1 MRILFTRL
9 LLRLGWI
16 LPLRASHALGAAA
29 GWLGARVDNRPRQLT
44 EINLRVCFPDLD
56 AGAHRRL
63 VRRSLAED
71 GKGFMELGAFWLRRR
86 ERVLGLVREVRGIEH
101 LRGAMDAGRGVI
113 VAAPHMGAWELL
125 GLWLST
131 QAPMATLYRP
141 PHDRGFEALLA
152 GHRGRFGAAQ
162 IAADRRGVKRLIQAL
177 GRGDIVGILPD
188 QQPGAGQ
195 GEFAP
200 FFGVQALTMTL
211 LPRLAQRTG
220 APVVFAW
227 AERLPRARGF
237 VIHIQEPWRVDPEL
251 DAAETAAG
259 LNRRVEEVARQ
270 CPEQYQWGYKRFAH
284 RPPGEPKIYPRK
296 RRFSGRSARTRRPDS
311 TD

>member
-1 MRILFTRL
+1 MRILLTRL
-9 LLRLGWI
+9 ILRLGAI
-16 LPLRASHALGAAA
+16 LPLRVSHALGTAV
-29 GWLGARVDNRPRQLT
+29 GWIGARVQNRPRQLT
-44 EINLRVCFPDLD
+44 EINLRVCFPELD
-56 AGAHRRL
+56 APAHRSL

-86 ERVLGLVREVRGIEH
+86 DRVLGLVREVRGIEY
-101 LRGAMDAGRGVI
+101 LNDTRESGQGVI

-131 QAPMATLYRP
+131 QGPMATLYRP
-141 PHDRGFEALLA
+141 PHDQGFEALLA
-152 GHRGRFGAAQ
+152 GHRARFGADQ

-177 GRGDIVGILPD
+177 GRGHIVGILPD
-188 QQPGAGQ
+188 QQPNAGQ

-200 FFGVQALTMTL
+200 FFGIRALTMTL

-227 AERLPRARGF
+227 AERLPRAGGY
-237 VIHIQEPWRVDPEL
+237 VIHIDEPWRVDPDL
-251 DAAETAAG
+251 DAGQAAAE
-259 LNRRVEEVARQ
+259 LNRRVEAVARQ

-296 RRFSGRSARTRRPDS
+296 RRFSGRSASTRQDPTR
-311 TD
+311 

>member
-1 MRILFTRL
+1 MRVLFTRL

-16 LPLRASHALGAAA
+16 LPLRVSHALGAAA
-29 GWLGARVDNRPRQLT
+29 GWLGARVENRPRQLT
-44 EINLRVCFPDLD
+44 EINLRVCFPGLD
-56 AGAHRRL
+56 AETHRLL

-86 ERVLGLVREVRGIEH
+86 DRVLAMVREVRGSGH
-101 LRGAMDAGRGVI
+101 LRDALAAGQGVI

-177 GRGDIVGILPD
+177 GRGEIVGILPD
-188 QQPGAGQ
+188 QQPNAGQ

-200 FFGVQALTMTL
+200 FFGIQALTMTL

-237 VIHIQEPWRVDPEL
+237 VIHIHEPWRVDPQA
-251 DAAETAAG
+251 DATETAAE
-259 LNRRVEEVARQ
+259 LNRRVESVARQ

-284 RPPGEPKIYPRK
+284 RPPGEPKIYPKK
-296 RRFSGRSARTRRPDS
+296 RRFSGRSARTRRPDT